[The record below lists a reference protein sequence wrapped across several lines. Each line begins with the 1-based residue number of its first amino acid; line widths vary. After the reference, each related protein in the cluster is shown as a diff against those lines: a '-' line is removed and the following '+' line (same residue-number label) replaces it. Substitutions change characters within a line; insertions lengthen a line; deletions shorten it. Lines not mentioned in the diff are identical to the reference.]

1 MSSIKAD
8 KRTVTILWEEEG
20 LVVKSFS
27 YKRKLSHPSTV
38 GQCKI
43 RIIMMLNKKLS
54 LGGVT
59 WIEIIFKID
68 FNEK

>member
-20 LVVKSFS
+20 LVVKSCS

-43 RIIMMLNKKLS
+43 RIIMLNKKLS

>member
-8 KRTVTILWEEEG
+8 KRTVTILWEVEG

-27 YKRKLSHPSTV
+27 YKRKLSHPSAV

-43 RIIMMLNKKLS
+43 RIIMLNKKLS